1 MNISVWLPPVLAAVI
16 GALLSPSVAKG
27 LLTLSGARAR
37 RIKHV
42 PVDGAELYAGVIT
55 VMPIAV
61 YIADHRSCLERPG
74 RHQARLPGS
83 PGFRLARKVMS
94 CLSMKKS

>member
-1 MNISVWLPPVLAAVI
+1 MR
-16 GALLSPSVAKG
+16 GAG
-27 LLTLSGARAR
+27 LLAWVDNGRVGEAAPQPAR
-37 RIKHV
+37 RV
-42 PVDGAELYAGVIT
+42 VDADRSTRVIT

-61 YIADHRSCLERPG
+61 YIADHRSCLERLG
-74 RHQARLPGS
+74 RHQVRLPGG